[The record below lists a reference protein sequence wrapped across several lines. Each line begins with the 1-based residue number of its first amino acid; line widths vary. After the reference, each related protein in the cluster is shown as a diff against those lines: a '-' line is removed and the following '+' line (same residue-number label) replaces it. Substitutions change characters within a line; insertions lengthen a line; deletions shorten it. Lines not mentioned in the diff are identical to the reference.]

1 MQNNAIKLEI
11 PEVRATSSSES
22 IGSFKLMEH
31 QLRVYNS
38 SSKFIIQNVPTSGGK
53 TLAALL
59 NVLKNGQNAVFIYPT
74 NALLYDQIRSLKR
87 SIEHCGYSAKIL
99 GEESI
104 EAKDI
109 CILPVSGELLD
120 KKSLEYGK
128 RISHGEVI
136 KKLMAEAQGNRII
149 MLTNPDILFLIVKG
163 EFRTPLSVFKEFI
176 IGNFKTLV
184 LDEFHLYH
192 SYSLANLIFLLSFLK
207 KKIQKIIVSSA
218 TITNDENNTWNLLSE
233 LYGNPEIITP
243 SDAKDGESRIIRH
256 KTDLTIRGIPSGSPY
271 LFYPE
276 DVKFLVNAV
285 NDLYTRHKN
294 DQSRVKVLIILNSVV
309 FVEQVRQELEN
320 IFDEDI
326 ITPIHGL
333 IPKRARLKPS
343 EFSDIVIG
351 TSAIEVGVDFDTAS
365 LIFEANNASS
375 FIQRLGR
382 GARHTSCETLALVPL
397 ETLPVLR
404 NELGKKNEESIPYQR
419 FAEAVNSSLEN
430 MPAYT
435 GFVKS
440 RQGEMLYLA
449 FLYRFINAF
458 ILSGE
463 LSKENRDKEISNCI
477 ENRQFQPPFF
487 NPQKLR
493 GTFDDFASMDGG
505 KLIKVTSRAGFR
517 DFSMEIPAYFEQ
529 YGIVDSINVLDLR
542 KLNFKVQDFDIFK
555 PEAVRNLEPQ
565 KRKEI
570 NTALDRFRLQG
581 REKIAIVRG
590 IRREQ
595 IKIYADL
602 NISKHMRRRP
612 FYIDDKNTILKCDSA
627 DTNFMKEMQHA
638 LIGVPGYHSYSK
650 EDWRMPAIPCVNNQG
665 FLIIGASAFVK
676 CFLENEQKG
685 KD

>member
-1 MQNNAIKLEI
+1 MQSSIIKVRLS
-11 PEVRATSSSES
+11 EVRVPSSSES
-22 IGSFKLMEH
+22 RGSFKLMEH
-31 QLRVYNS
+31 QLKVCNS
-38 SSKFIIQNVPTSGGK
+38 LSNFIIQNVPTSGGK

-74 NALLYDQIRSLKR
+74 NALLHDQIGSLKR
-87 SIEHCGYSAKIL
+87 SIELCGYSAKVL
-99 GEESI
+99 GEETNI
-104 EAKDI
+104 EDKDI
-109 CILPVSGELLD
+109 CILPVSSELLD
-120 KKSLEYGK
+120 KKSLEHGK

-163 EFRTPLSVFKEFI
+163 EFKTPLSVFKEFI

-207 KKIQKIIVSSA
+207 EKVQKIIVSSA
-218 TITNDENNTWNLLSE
+218 TITNENNTWNLLSE

-243 SDAKDGESRIIRH
+243 SPAKDGESRIIRH

-271 LFYPE
+271 LFYQE
-276 DVKFLVNAV
+276 DVKFLLEAV
-285 NDLYTRHKN
+285 NELYTRHKN

-309 FVEQVRQELEN
+309 FAEQVKQKLEN
-320 IFDEDI
+320 SFGEDI

-382 GARHTSCETLALVPL
+382 GARHTSCETLALVPV
-397 ETLPVLR
+397 ETLHVLR
-404 NELGKKNEESIPYQR
+404 NELGMKNEEPIPYQR
-419 FAEAVNSSLEN
+419 LIEAVNSSLGN
-430 MPAYT
+430 MPTYT
-435 GFVKS
+435 EFVKS

-449 FLYRFINAF
+449 FLYRFVNAF
-458 ILSGE
+458 VVSGE
-463 LSKENRDKEISNCI
+463 MSKDKRNEEILNCI
-477 ENRQFQPPFF
+477 ENKQFQPPFF
-487 NPQKLR
+487 NPPKLKD
-493 GTFDDFASMDGG
+493 TFDYFAPMDNG
-505 KLIKVTSRAGFR
+505 KLIKATSRAGFR
-517 DFSMEIPAYFEQ
+517 DFSIEIPAYFEQ
-529 YGIVDSINVLDLR
+529 YNIVDSINVLDLR
-542 KLNFKVQDFDIFK
+542 KLNFKIQDFEMFES
-555 PEAVRNLEPQ
+555 EAVRNLEPQ
-565 KRKEI
+565 KMKEI
-570 NTALDRFRLQG
+570 NTTLNRFRLQD

-590 IRREQ
+590 IRGEQ

-602 NISKHMRRRP
+602 NITKYMIRRP
-612 FYIDDKNTILKCDSA
+612 FYIDDKNTILKCDNV
-627 DTNFMKEMQHA
+627 DTNFIREMQHA

-685 KD
+685 ED